1 MAGAVDA
8 TNCEEEQLP
17 NKRETMIWKPRK
29 ECLLDNISNMPDSK
43 SEESEASDASHSE
56 GDDSVSPDDWYKVHF
71 YLDEE
76 EDEVSSIPD
85 SPQLQSAS
93 EHEVEDW
100 DKELE
105 ESAYGPYGE
114 HPGLAS
120 PAEGLLWQC
129 CFGKENKTR
138 ICHRRAQIV
147 TESRKADPTLH
158 PSDYP
163 HLSSAKMIISFC
175 ILSAS
180 DMQRP
185 NCTAWCPLGRDSCLK
200 AFHILPVTE
209 DYIWKDGKATRE
221 AHGAKAVSI
230 SSLLQVNSF
239 TSRAVVFVSLVNR
252 I

>member
-1 MAGAVDA
+1 MSIKVMAGAVDA

-105 ESAYGPYGE
+105 ESAYGPYALA
-114 HPGLAS
+114 PGGADS
-120 PAEGLLWQC
+120 WAAAFD
-129 CFGKENKTR
+129 FGVEE
-138 ICHRRAQIV
+138 
-147 TESRKADPTLH
+147 ESVLR
-158 PSDYP
+158 
-163 HLSSAKMIISFC
+163 
-175 ILSAS
+175 
-180 DMQRP
+180 
-185 NCTAWCPLGRDSCLK
+185 
-200 AFHILPVTE
+200 
-209 DYIWKDGKATRE
+209 
-221 AHGAKAVSI
+221 
-230 SSLLQVNSF
+230 
-239 TSRAVVFVSLVNR
+239 
-252 I
+252 